1 MNIFERLQS
10 AVKTAQEERELP
22 DFIAR
27 DIETILQ
34 QRADFSARTAELE
47 QLIEMLSNYDTYGQ
61 TGYLGMGIDSVIL
74 QGAVGRLLEQ
84 RREQ

>member
-34 QRADFSARTAELE
+34 QRADFSARAAELE

>member
-10 AVKTAQEERELP
+10 AVNSAQEERELP

-34 QRADFSARTAELE
+34 QRADFSARAAELE

>member
-10 AVKTAQEERELP
+10 AVNSAQEERELP
-22 DFIAR
+22 DFIAK

-74 QGAVGRLLEQ
+74 QGAVGRLLEP
-84 RREQ
+84 